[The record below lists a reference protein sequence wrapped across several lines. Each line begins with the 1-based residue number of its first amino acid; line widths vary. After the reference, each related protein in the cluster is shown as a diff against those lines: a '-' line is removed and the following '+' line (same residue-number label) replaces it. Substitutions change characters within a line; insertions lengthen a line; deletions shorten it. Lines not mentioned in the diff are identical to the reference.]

1 MIEKINNTLTKAK
14 ELIKDNKIQEALT
27 VLCSLSIK
35 KKNPLYDDVMFEIAK
50 IYLISEEYSNS
61 LKILKKI
68 KKENLLPYVYDLI
81 FKIYKLFGDT
91 DSLVK
96 TYKRNLRYYNQNIE
110 YTKTIIEILILS
122 NKYRDAL
129 KFIFTYIKVYGKD
142 VFLEKKI
149 EELYKKIC
157 IYIQNLNIENNYKET
172 DNSI

>member
-81 FKIYKLFGDT
+81 FKIYKLF
-91 DSLVK
+91 
-96 TYKRNLRYYNQNIE
+96 
-110 YTKTIIEILILS
+110 
-122 NKYRDAL
+122 
-129 KFIFTYIKVYGKD
+129 
-142 VFLEKKI
+142 
-149 EELYKKIC
+149 
-157 IYIQNLNIENNYKET
+157 
-172 DNSI
+172 